1 MIETSSI
8 GAIFILTFN
17 FNEQLMVM
25 VQKTYNVKESFP
37 CLTAVLGVNLTREWA
52 HNKRYEPGGE

>member
-37 CLTAVLGVNLTREWA
+37 CLTAVLGEC
-52 HNKRYEPGGE
+52 